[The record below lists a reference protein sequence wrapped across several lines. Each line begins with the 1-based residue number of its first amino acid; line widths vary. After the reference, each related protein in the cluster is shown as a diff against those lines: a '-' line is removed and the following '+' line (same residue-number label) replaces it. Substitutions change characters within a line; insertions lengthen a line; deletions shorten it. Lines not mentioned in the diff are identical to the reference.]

1 MIEQLGPTIR
11 HMFATPH
18 TNTIFFEL
26 GIIIIIATVFAFI
39 AKKLKQPLIP
49 AYIITGLL
57 IGPLYGVI
65 TNRDLITTLSEIGIA
80 FLLFIVGLEMDLKKL
95 KDVALVAGLGGTIRS
110 LSMFT
115 LGFIIAL
122 IMGFITR
129 EAVYIGIIIA
139 FSSTMIVIKL
149 ISDKREID
157 TLHGR
162 IVVGILL
169 LEDLL
174 AITALTILTTLN
186 GNSFFAV
193 ALALTKGAILVLTVL
208 ALTKIIFPA
217 IFKVSAKN
225 QELLFLS
232 SISACFLLSI
242 MAYYLNFSI
251 AIGAFLAGLSL
262 ASLPYSF
269 AIIGKV
275 RSLRDF
281 FATIF
286 FVSLGMELV
295 IGQIRN
301 IIVPLIILIILAIAV
316 KPLITMFL
324 CSFFGYKRRVS
335 FLTSIS
341 LAQTSEFALIIVSQ
355 GLLLGHISNSIFT
368 LTILVTIITMI
379 LTSYFIKFDDKIYAK
394 LKTTLKPFDKLTE
407 GYNELEY
414 LPRKKIDVV
423 MCGYD
428 RIGYSIAKTIKKLKK
443 KLLIT
448 DYNPEIIKMLIKKKI
463 SCLYGDVSDIEVL
476 ERLPL
481 KEAQMVIST
490 VPSSKVNRM
499 LIEKVKEVNQEA
511 SIYVTTTS
519 VEKALNLYDA
529 GADYVILPHFLGGEH
544 VSVLIEEFSI
554 NIGKIIEN
562 KLKHIKELRHRQSIG
577 HEHPKHNIH
586 GDSDST

>member
-1 MIEQLGPTIR
+1 MIEQLAPTIR
-11 HMFATPH
+11 DMFATSH
-18 TNTIFFEL
+18 TNSIFFEL
-26 GIIIIIATVFAFI
+26 GLIIIIATVFAFI
-39 AKKLKQPLIP
+39 AKRLKQPLIP

-57 IGPLYGVI
+57 IGPIYGLI

-115 LGFIIAL
+115 LGFILAL

-129 EAVYIGIIIA
+129 EAIYIGIIIA

-149 ISDKREID
+149 ISDKKEID

-174 AITALTILTTLN
+174 AITALTVLTSLN

-193 ALALTKGAILVLTVL
+193 ALALVKGAIFVLSVL
-208 ALTKIIFPA
+208 ALTKIVFPT
-217 IFKVSAKN
+217 IFKVSAKS

-242 MAYYLNFSI
+242 LAYFLNFSI

-301 IIVPLIILIILAIAV
+301 IILPLIVLIILAIAI
-316 KPLITMFL
+316 KPAITMFL

-355 GLLLGHISNSIFT
+355 GLLLGHISGSIFT
-368 LTILVTIITMI
+368 LAILVTIITMI
-379 LTSYFIKFDDKIYAK
+379 LTSYFIKFDDQIYAK
-394 LKTTLKPFDKLTE
+394 FKNPLKPFDKLTE

-414 LPRKKIDVV
+414 LPRKKIDVI

-428 RIGYSIAKTIKKLKK
+428 RIGYSIARTIKKLKK

-519 VEKALNLYDA
+519 VEKALKLYDA

-544 VSVLIEEFSI
+544 VSVLIEDFNI
-554 NIGKIIEN
+554 NVDKIIEN
-562 KLKHIKELRHRQSIG
+562 KLKHIKELKHRQSIG
-577 HEHPKHNIH
+577 HEHPKHHIH
-586 GDSDST
+586 EDSDST